1 MCDTIVSVTDRGVF
15 FAKNSDREPGEA
27 QVVEHLGAARP
38 KERTLRATHV
48 ELPQVDLTHELVLSR
63 PVWMW
68 GGEMGA
74 NEHGLV
80 IGNEAVF
87 TKLPVAKTGLT
98 GMDLLRLALERT
110 KTAEEALELVVWMM
124 SKHGQGGRCGYRQ
137 KNFRYHNAFVFADRE
152 GAWVLE
158 TAGPYWAAERVR
170 GVRTASNVLS
180 IGAEYTRVGPG
191 TVEAARDLGF
201 LKKSEAFD
209 FRRAFSDRAMG
220 LLSGGDVRRECTLG
234 ALRLRPN
241 LDLASL
247 AEVLRDHGGHT
258 PAGGLRLVGPCA
270 HASPLPTR
278 WSGQTTGSMVSHASA
293 TELRVALTG
302 TSSPCL
308 SVFKPVPLGAGPVDT
323 GPAPALHSDRESLF
337 WRHER
342 LHRAVLRSYDER
354 KATFEGE
361 RRAMER
367 RALASG
373 ARDVWA
379 EHRERVVEWLARAGG
394 VAKKGRPSVSDAYW
408 RIQDLRD
415 GVG

>member
-1 MCDTIVSVTDRGVF
+1 MCDTAVSVTERGVF

-27 QVVEHLGAARP
+27 QAVEHVAAARP
-38 KERTLRATHV
+38 TELTLRATHL
-48 ELPQVDLTHELVLSR
+48 ELPQASRTHELVLSR

-87 TKLPVAKTGLT
+87 TKIPVAESGLT

-110 KTAEEALELVVWMM
+110 RTAEEALELVTWMIA
-124 SKHGQGGRCGYRQ
+124 KHGQGGRCGYRQ
-137 KNFRYHNAFVFADRE
+137 KSFRYHNAFVFADRE
-152 GAWVLE
+152 SAWILE

-170 GVRTASNVLS
+170 GLRTASNVLS

-191 TVEAARDLGF
+191 TIEAARERGF
-201 LKKSEAFD
+201 LREGETFD
-209 FRRAFSDRAMG
+209 FRRVFADRTMSV
-220 LLSGGDVRRECTLG
+220 LSGGDVRRACTLG
-234 ALRLRPN
+234 ALRRRPS
-241 LDLASL
+241 LDLPSL

-258 PAGGLRLVGPCA
+258 PAGGLRLLAPCA

-278 WSGQTTGSMVSHASA
+278 WSGQTTGSMIAHASSK
-293 TELRVALTG
+293 ELRVALTG

-323 GPAPALHSDRESLF
+323 GPTPARRSDGASLF

-342 LHRAVLRSYDER
+342 LHRAVLRSYDAR
-354 KATFEGE
+354 RATFEEE
-361 RRAMER
+361 RRSMER

-373 ARDVWA
+373 AADAWG
-379 EHRERVVEWLARAGG
+379 EHRERIGEWLGRARG
-394 VAKKGRPSVSDAYW
+394 VPPNALPSVFDAYW
-408 RIQDLRD
+408 RIQNVRD
-415 GVG
+415 GMG